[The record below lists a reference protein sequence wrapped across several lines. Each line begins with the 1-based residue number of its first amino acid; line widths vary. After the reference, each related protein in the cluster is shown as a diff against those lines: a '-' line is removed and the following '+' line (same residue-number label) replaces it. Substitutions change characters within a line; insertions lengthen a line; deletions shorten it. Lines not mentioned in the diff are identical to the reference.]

1 MSNISI
7 ERYDDFTGGLNLR
20 ADQFQLARNESP
32 DMLNVE
38 IDPRG
43 GLFARGGMREINSTA
58 VSGTWTPYRLHAFYG
73 ATPRIMLSSSTNV
86 FHSTG
91 GNFTQL
97 AYSSGNNIVASNV
110 NGASFANWGSKLYI
124 ATGHDGTQGYVWE
137 TGDTYA
143 TAITALT
150 GSNWNNNYNSPGR
163 DKFPMCE
170 HIIVHANKMFAASI
184 DNGGTKLKNRLHYSH
199 EAEPQDW
206 AETDYIDFLGGGDGI
221 TGLAVYAGQLIVFK
235 PRSVYIVYGYETA
248 DFSVVELTSRLGV
261 NSPRQ
266 VAVAENGVY
275 FYSHPDGLFFYNGST
290 VVDLSDNFNSIY
302 PNNYVN
308 DAATSTISVSYIN
321 RRVWLSLPYSKV
333 TTPSNATVNLVFD
346 PSIGQRGAY
355 TMMSTGDSYGVVG
368 GCDFTASS
376 GATSGLAIHPGIPRV
391 LKVDAFESEKD
402 LLATVE
408 TSFNSYYRTG
418 WVDGR
423 SYAGKKMWRRP
434 DIVVKQGDT
443 QRVIAVKVFHDFEEA
458 IGNERKEF
466 DITVDVQSQGLYWD
480 VGVWGDNWGAKAEG
494 GIVVR
499 GSNLGLARSV
509 QLLFTG
515 PSGLA
520 WGIDSISYK
529 FNTRKVTG

>member
-1 MSNISI
+1 MSNVSI

-32 DMLNVE
+32 DLLNVE

-73 ATPRIMLSSSTNV
+73 ATPRLMLASSTNV

-97 AYSSGNNIVASNV
+97 AYSAGNNIVASNL

-124 ATGHDGTQGYVWE
+124 ATGHDGTQAYVWE
-137 TGDTYA
+137 TGDAFA

-150 GSNWNNNYNSPGR
+150 GSNWNNNYNSPSR

-184 DNGGTKLKNRLHYSH
+184 DDNGTNLKNRLHYSH
-199 EAEPQDW
+199 ESEPQDW
-206 AETDYIDFLGGGDGI
+206 AENDYIDFLGGGDGI

-235 PRSVYIVYGYETA
+235 PRSIYIVYGYETA

-261 NSPRQ
+261 SSPRQ
-266 VAVAENGVY
+266 IAVAENGVY

-302 PNNYVN
+302 PNNHIN

-355 TMMSTGDSYGVVG
+355 TMLATGDSYGVVG

-376 GATSGLAIHPGIPRV
+376 GATSGLAIHPAIPRI

-443 QRVIAVKVFHDFEEA
+443 ARVIDVKVFHDFEEA
-458 IGNERKEF
+458 IGNERKDF
-466 DITVDVQSQGLYWD
+466 SITVDVQSQGLYWD
-480 VGVWGDNWGAKAEG
+480 IGVWGDNWGAKAEG